1 MRKLKGLLV
10 VALRSRARFGVRLR
24 KIQFRTQVLISEGR
38 AVLHASV
45 RFDHDVRFQGRGMVV
60 AEKDVVF
67 GYSLAGAYSLPI
79 LIQPRVQDAVI
90 HIGEATNIMN
100 GTEIL
105 ALKRVQL
112 GKGCMVGAR
121 TVILDSDFHG
131 LHPRQR
137 RMVGVSKPVE
147 IGDNVWIGMGA
158 MILKGVTVGQDAV
171 IGASCVVTRD
181 VPDGAIVVGNPMR
194 IVGSVYE
201 RQDLDVIES

>member
-1 MRKLKGLLV
+1 
-10 VALRSRARFGVRLR
+10 
-24 KIQFRTQVLISEGR
+24 
-38 AVLHASV
+38 VLHASV